1 MHKVHVLGRKRKGK
15 KNPHAVASARGC
27 HLREWIHGGPHGRP
41 GGGGEAALELP
52 VVVLPPRSV
61 VVSAVADDS
70 NSSLLQLLYK
80 LCCFVCHGLYITTVA
95 LSMMIIISSMM
106 APRMSTVILTDVRVN
121 SNNRSATIELGR

>member
-1 MHKVHVLGRKRKGK
+1 MDSWRA
-15 KNPHAVASARGC
+15 P
-27 HLREWIHGGPHGRP
+27 REE
-41 GGGGEAALELP
+41 GGGEADLELP